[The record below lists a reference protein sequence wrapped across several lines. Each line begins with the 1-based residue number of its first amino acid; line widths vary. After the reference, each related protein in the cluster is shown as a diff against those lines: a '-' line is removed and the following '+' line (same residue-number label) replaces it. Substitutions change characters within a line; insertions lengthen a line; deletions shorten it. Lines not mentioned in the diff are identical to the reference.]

1 MLGLDQALVRVL
13 LQEELELGLFLDKLL
28 GKEIGESLKVCIG
41 KALVEKLGLLLLDLL
56 LLEALAIPFGRLG
69 LLIRLIAA
77 LEEGSDVLLAG
88 LSLSQV
94 LLFHLTSS
102 LCGAFCLQLLVLFI
116 PSSLLQELSS
126 SFQLVSLLFL
136 LNR

>member
-1 MLGLDQALVRVL
+1 VLGLDQALIRVL

-41 KALVEKLGLLLLDLL
+41 EALVEELGLLLLDLL
-56 LLEALAIPFGRLG
+56 FLESLAIPFGRLG

-88 LSLSQV
+88 LSLSLV
-94 LLFHLTSS
+94 LLFHLTSP
-102 LCGAFCLQLLVLFI
+102 LCCTFCLQLLVLLI
-116 PSSLLQELSS
+116 PFSLLQELSS
-126 SFQLVSLLFL
+126 SC
-136 LNR
+136 